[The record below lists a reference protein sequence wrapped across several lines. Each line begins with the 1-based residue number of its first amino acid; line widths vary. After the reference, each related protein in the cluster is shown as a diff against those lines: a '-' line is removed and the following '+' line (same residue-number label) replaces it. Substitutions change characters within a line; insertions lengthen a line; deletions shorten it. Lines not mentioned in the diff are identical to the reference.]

1 MRHVGSDTQYARR
14 NTQYAPRITGVTHL
28 VGIIGWPI
36 SHSRSP
42 QMHNAAYA
50 ALGLDWAYVPL
61 PVAPERVGDAVRGLV
76 ALGFA
81 GANVT
86 VPHKQA
92 VIPYLDELTPVA
104 QAIGAVNTIVV
115 RPDGSLLGDSTDG
128 AGFMADL
135 RAQDMFV
142 GEGQWMQTDKQMVSS
157 LASVTV
163 SPCPRVPVSPRPR
176 VSVSPRLRVP
186 ASPYPRVLV
195 IGAGGAARAV
205 VYALAEAGATV
216 AVVNRTLDKAQEIC
230 QTIGAAL
237 EFTAESAEG
246 MKTSASSASSA
257 VKTWHGKGKR
267 SRLSAHPFPDALAG
281 LAAEADLIVNTTS
294 LGLHAGDPL
303 PWDASVA
310 FGPGQVVYDL
320 IYNRPTELLALARS
334 QGATALDGLG
344 MLVHQGARSAAL
356 WTGKNADEFAHL
368 MREGLRTP

>member
-1 MRHVGSDTQYARR
+1 MTNQRKSESANGEAIGHQPSAIGYPPST
-14 NTQYAPRITGVTHL
+14 ITGSTRL
-28 VGIIGWPI
+28 VGVIGWPV

-61 PVAPERVGDAVRGLV
+61 SVAPERVGDAVRGLV

-92 VIPYLDELTPVA
+92 VMPYLDELTPIA
-104 QAIGAVNTIVV
+104 RAIGAVNTIVV

-135 RAQDMFV
+135 SAHDVLV
-142 GEGQWMQTDKQMVSS
+142 GAGQRIETDKRITPKNS
-157 LASVTV
+157 AYTV
-163 SPCPRVPVSPRPR
+163 SPLHPVLLSPCQ
-176 VSVSPRLRVP
+176 
-186 ASPYPRVLV
+186 RVLV

-205 VYALAEAGATV
+205 VYALVETGATV
-216 AVVNRTLDKAQEIC
+216 AVANRTLATAQELC

-237 EFTAESAEG
+237 RFTAETPRAQRD
-246 MKTSASSASSA
+246 SSVLSDLNVSA
-257 VKTWHGKGKR
+257 VNSSLARGAA

-281 LAAEADLIVNTTS
+281 LAEEADLIVNATS

-310 FGPGQVVYDL
+310 FRPGQVIYDL

-356 WTGKNADEFAHL
+356 WTGQDEAELAHL